1 MPDMPDNRRDKARAL
16 HENLDTAYVNLAAL
30 LRYLQQRDFNGR
42 IHIELDEYDGDIY
55 LTAREA
61 VQACERDHV
70 TGREA
75 VGQSALQRIL
85 VRASEPGGRVS
96 VYEVAATAATDA
108 ETKSRPPVPAAAAV
122 AETTEGGG
130 TATAARTQEE
140 IDRRNVLQLSGEV
153 IAAVERGVAA
163 GSNENFAAHFR
174 AARREIADDYP
185 FLVSLG
191 SCVEYADGEAR
202 LRRGTDVGKFV
213 AGTSEA
219 LRRVVEGVA
228 ATGERA
234 RVVRR
239 EVAREL
245 AALAERRPRAL
256 KRFGFAPQL
265 ERIAGLR
272 WT

>member
-1 MPDMPDNRRDKARAL
+1 MPESRSDKARAL
-16 HENLDTAYVNLAAL
+16 HENLDTAYINLAAL

-61 VQACERDHV
+61 VRACERDHV

-75 VGQSALQRIL
+75 EGQPALQRIL
-85 VRASEPGGRVS
+85 VRASEAGGRVS
-96 VYEVAATAATDA
+96 VYESVGATDD
-108 ETKSRPPVPAAAAV
+108 ETKSLTGA
-122 AETTEGGG
+122 G
-130 TATAARTQEE
+130 TASAATGGATTRTQEE
-140 IDRRNVLQLSGEV
+140 IDRRNILQLSGEV
-153 IAAVERGVAA
+153 IAAVERGVVA
-163 GSNENFAAHFR
+163 GSNENFAAHFQS
-174 AARREIADDYP
+174 ARHEIADDYP

-191 SCVEYADGEAR
+191 SCVEYVDGEAR
-202 LRRGTDVGKFV
+202 LRRGTDVEKFV
-213 AGTSEA
+213 MGTSEA
-219 LRRVVEGVA
+219 LRRVVEGVV

-234 RVVRR
+234 RGVRR

-256 KRFGFAPQL
+256 TRFGFAPQL

>member
-108 ETKSRPPVPAAAAV
+108 EAKSRPAAAAGM
-122 AETTEGGG
+122 TEGGG
-130 TATAARTQEE
+130 TAAARTQEE

>member
-1 MPDMPDNRRDKARAL
+1 MPDMPESPRDKIRAI

-30 LRYLQQRDFNGR
+30 LRYLQQRDFTGR

-55 LTAREA
+55 LAARA
-61 VQACERDHV
+61 GVRARERDHA

-75 VGQSALQRIL
+75 VGEAALQRIL

-96 VYEVAATAATDA
+96 VYEGGTEATHLQGSGAAASRAGGAAT
-108 ETKSRPPVPAAAAV
+108 R
-122 AETTEGGG
+122 
-130 TATAARTQEE
+130 RTQEE
-140 IDRRNVLQLSGEV
+140 NDRHNVLQLSGEV

-163 GSNENFAAHFR
+163 ASNENFAAHFL

-185 FLVSLG
+185 FIVALG
-191 SCVEYADGEAR
+191 ECVEYVDGEAL
-202 LRRGTDVGKFV
+202 LRRGMEIEKFV
-213 AGTSEA
+213 NGTSEA
-219 LRRVVEGVA
+219 LRRVVERVA

-234 RVVRR
+234 RGVRR

-245 AALAERRPRAL
+245 AALAARRPRAL
-256 KRFGFAPQL
+256 ARFHFASEL

>member
-1 MPDMPDNRRDKARAL
+1 MPERLGERGRAL

-42 IHIELDEYDGDIY
+42 VHVELDEYDGDIY
-55 LTAREA
+55 LTAREGVRA
-61 VQACERDHV
+61 RERDHV
-70 TGREA
+70 TGREE

-96 VYEVAATAATDA
+96 VYEGATGETNDATGA
-108 ETKSRPPVPAAAAV
+108 GTF
-122 AETTEGGG
+122 EGGAQKR
-130 TATAARTQEE
+130 TATQEE
-140 IDRRNVLQLSGEV
+140 NDRRNVLQLSGEV
-153 IAAVERGVAA
+153 IAAVERGVEAA
-163 GSNENFAAHFR
+163 SNENFAAHFQ

-191 SCVEYADGEAR
+191 ACVEYEGGEAR
-202 LRRGTDVGKFV
+202 LKRGTDVEKFV
-213 AGTSEA
+213 AGTSES
-219 LRRVVEGVA
+219 LRRVVERVA

-234 RVVRR
+234 RGVRR

-256 KRFGFAPQL
+256 TRFGFTPQL

>member
-1 MPDMPDNRRDKARAL
+1 MPESRSDKARAL

-61 VQACERDHV
+61 VRACERDHV
-70 TGREA
+70 TGRVAE
-75 VGQSALQRIL
+75 GQSALQRIL

-96 VYEVAATAATDA
+96 VYEGTADVEAKSGPAAGTGEPGAAATT
-108 ETKSRPPVPAAAAV
+108 
-122 AETTEGGG
+122 
-130 TATAARTQEE
+130 RTQEE

-163 GSNENFAAHFR
+163 GSNENFGAHFQE
-174 AARREIADDYP
+174 ARREIADDYP

-202 LRRGTDVGKFV
+202 LRRGTDVEKFV
-213 AGTSEA
+213 TGTSEA
-219 LRRVVEGVA
+219 LRRVVERVA

-256 KRFGFAPQL
+256 ARFGFTPQL